1 MIQLPPLPR
10 ETEYSPRPVREGEPL
25 RAATGGARLP
35 INRGGDHW
43 AMDISLPDMD
53 AECGR
58 EIVADLLLGSG
69 QTVRV
74 YLPQS
79 EIKTGA
85 PGSPKVKGAGQFGS
99 ELDADGFTPYAVI
112 RKGWWVTIE
121 TGGRGRLHLTQA
133 EVIADAA
140 GEATLSL
147 WPSLRAPADN
157 DDIEIIDPYIE
168 GTLERGGEHGAGILP
183 TLSIDPFTV
192 EELD

>member
-10 ETEYSPRPVREGEPL
+10 ETEYAPRPVREGEPL

-35 INRGGDHW
+35 INRTGDHW
-43 AMDISLPDMD
+43 AMEIALPDLD
-53 AECGR
+53 AEGGR
-58 EIVADLLLGSG
+58 EIVADLLMGGG

-79 EIKTGA
+79 EIDTGA
-85 PGSPKVKGAGQFGS
+85 PGSPRVKGASQFGT
-99 ELDADGFTPYAVI
+99 ELEADGFDPFVVI

-121 TGGRGRLHLTQA
+121 TDGRGRLYFTQA

-147 WPSLRAPADN
+147 WPSLRETEDN
-157 DDIEIIDPYIE
+157 DVIEISEPYIE
-168 GTLERGGEHGAGILP
+168 GTLETGGEHGAGVLP
-183 TLSIDPFTV
+183 TLSIRAFTV